1 MLKNRRHE
9 IYLLLGS
16 LLFAMS
22 SIPAKL
28 AMEAGLSAWRLT
40 QIRTIGAFLIIF
52 LYVYAK
58 NKNSLRIK
66 RKELPIL
73 ISFGVFGFAAV
84 NLLYFLAIQ
93 RLNVGIALII
103 EFTAPIWIALWLRF
117 IQKKI
122 VSRLMWWWLVIGLT
136 GLALIAQVWRGL
148 TLDGLGVFYALMC
161 AFALT
166 VYFLVGEKL
175 VGVKSSEATMALGLG
190 ISSAFFA
197 IIQPWW
203 SFPFEQLQEVVQ
215 LTGRLSEI
223 SVPNYLLVLW
233 VIIFGTAIPYFLVL
247 TGLRGLS
254 AAKTSAIGMSEP
266 VFGGIF
272 AWIFLYEKLNFTQ
285 SVGVI
290 VVLVGIYLANRARFN
305 VKGVA

>member
-1 MLKNRRHE
+1 
-9 IYLLLGS
+9 
-16 LLFAMS
+16 
-22 SIPAKL
+22 
-28 AMEAGLSAWRLT
+28 MEAGLSAWRLT
-40 QIRTIGAFLIIF
+40 QIRTIGAFLILF

-58 NKNSLRIK
+58 NKKSLRIK

-122 VSRLMWWWLVIGLT
+122 VSRLMWWGLVIGLT

-223 SVPNYLLVLW
+223 SVPAYLLVLW

-254 AAKTSAIGMSEP
+254 AATTSAIGMSEP

-272 AWIFLYEKLNFTQ
+272 AWIFLYEKLNFTH

-290 VVLVGIYLANRARFN
+290 VVLVGIYLANRARLN
-305 VKGVA
+305 VKGGA

>member
-1 MLKNRRHE
+1 
-9 IYLLLGS
+9 
-16 LLFAMS
+16 
-22 SIPAKL
+22 
-28 AMEAGLSAWRLT
+28 MEAGLSAWRLT
-40 QIRTIGAFLIIF
+40 QIRTIGAFLILF

-58 NKNSLRIK
+58 NKKSLRIK

-122 VSRLMWWWLVIGLT
+122 VSRLMWWGLVIGLT
-136 GLALIAQVWRGL
+136 GLALIAEVWRGL

-223 SVPNYLLVLW
+223 SVPAYLLVLW

-254 AAKTSAIGMSEP
+254 AATTSAIGMSEP

-290 VVLVGIYLANRARFN
+290 VVLVGIYLANRARLN
-305 VKGVA
+305 VKGGA

>member
-16 LLFAMS
+16 LFFAMS

-40 QIRTIGAFLIIF
+40 QIRTIGAFLILF

-122 VSRLMWWWLVIGLT
+122 VSRLMWWGLVIGLT

-203 SFPFEQLQEVVQ
+203 SFPFEQLQKVVQ

-247 TGLRGLS
+247 TGLSGLS

-266 VFGGIF
+266 VFGGII